1 MFVYYFKNYYNEI
14 IYVGK
19 TKDIK
24 KRMRQHF
31 TDGHLPIEC
40 YQNVKQIFYAKTGFS
55 QYDTEII
62 ETLLIDKYKPIYNT
76 EKVFLEKEERTTFS
90 LPDLKWKELYIQ
102 WTPNLEI
109 LLSKPPLKVYND
121 KLPDLERIS
130 EIIKYNINLLA
141 HSYGLYEYYFGDII
155 NQDFLN
161 IVKEVYQTSLYTIDS
176 KNSDIDEPITD
187 NNEEIC
193 TYATVDIRKINCEI
207 NVYNFILMLKYHFI
221 FKISDFLYGIPLH
234 SEGNLKLMGRNN

>member
-1 MFVYYFKNYYNEI
+1 MIIKHNDWSNGFDDDEFKLFYSILDKFEDKIRKNDCTWTTSATNKSYSISRITDKNY
-14 IYVGK
+14 
-19 TKDIK
+19 
-24 KRMRQHF
+24 
-31 TDGHLPIEC
+31 
-40 YQNVKQIFYAKTGFS
+40 
-55 QYDTEII
+55 
-62 ETLLIDKYKPIYNT
+62 
-76 EKVFLEKEERTTFS
+76 
-90 LPDLKWKELYIQ
+90 
-102 WTPNLEI
+102 
-109 LLSKPPLKVYND
+109 
-121 KLPDLERIS
+121 
-130 EIIKYNINLLA
+130 
-141 HSYGLYEYYFGDII
+141 LYEYYFGDIV

-221 FKISDFLYGIPLH
+221 FKISNFLYGIPLH